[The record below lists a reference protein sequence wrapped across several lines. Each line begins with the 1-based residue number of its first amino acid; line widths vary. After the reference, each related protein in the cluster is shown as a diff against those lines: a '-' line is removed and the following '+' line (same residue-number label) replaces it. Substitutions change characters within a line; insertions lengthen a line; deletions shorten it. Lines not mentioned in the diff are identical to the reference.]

1 VIEWLLISFGRRPD
15 VVKGAKQEWALI
27 GATLKEFWKSY
38 SDPKSPS
45 HDALAALYRCYF
57 FEAMRRDA
65 FEEAYD
71 VAKVLPERKELFAEL
86 AQWATFRYRLPFA
99 PPSTHFSPTNCLI
112 RDSSRHNDTPR
123 IT

>member
-1 VIEWLLISFGRRPD
+1 MQGPGIVRVIEWLLVSFGRRPE

-27 GATLKEFWKSY
+27 GATLKEFWKTY
-38 SDPKSPS
+38 GDPKAPS

-86 AQWATFRYRLPFA
+86 AQWATFRYGPTFA
-99 PPSTHFSPTNCLI
+99 NLNART
-112 RDSSRHNDTPR
+112 SSGHCFDA
-123 IT
+123 